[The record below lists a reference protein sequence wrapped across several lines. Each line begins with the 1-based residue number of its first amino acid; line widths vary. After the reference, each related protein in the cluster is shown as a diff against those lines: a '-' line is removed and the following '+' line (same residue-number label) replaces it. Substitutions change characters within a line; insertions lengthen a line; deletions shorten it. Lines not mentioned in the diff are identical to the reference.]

1 MASEE
6 ELTPRMGP
14 APRRLRPED
23 GGPISGIMRAIVFV
37 SGGRRR
43 AIVVQGVKPHYQ
55 SLGES
60 PSDIEGQPT
69 FKEPRRW
76 YHFLGIQE
84 FETERKEILEPDSLV
99 GRRGWYIK
107 AVDMTDL
114 DPNASLD
121 NIAIEVE
128 FETRSPERVNK
139 WLFDQGAECFIAY
152 EHNGLL
158 RPIGEP
164 PPIPRAPA
172 PRSDDDTLP

>member
-1 MASEE
+1 
-6 ELTPRMGP
+6 
-14 APRRLRPED
+14 
-23 GGPISGIMRAIVFV
+23 MRAIVFV
-37 SGGRRR
+37 QGKRRR
-43 AIVVQGVKPHYQ
+43 AIVVQGVRPHYQ

-60 PSDIEGQPT
+60 ASDVEGQPT

-84 FETERKEILEPDSLV
+84 FETERKHMLEPDSLV

-107 AVDMTDL
+107 AKKMTEL
-114 DPNASLD
+114 SPNASLD

-128 FETRSPERVNK
+128 FETKSPEQVNK
-139 WLFDQGAECFIAY
+139 WLFEQGAECFIAI

-164 PPIPRAPA
+164 PPIPQP
-172 PRSDDDTLP
+172 PPPFSDDDTQP